1 MPRKHHVTTWAE
13 AMDVPQEDGKDA
25 RLGGIM
31 LVTGSKEGEG
41 TNRGTG
47 NSWVEFQGMD
57 PIGDWRMCRWF
68 DYKELPPGTTIRVK
82 EGAWRR
88 KDRRLAIGEGWGG
101 LEIVEGVEPPVVED
115 PPVGEFDF
123 EDHLVNTVLGMSVLF
138 RDLNARLRKLE
149 ER

>member
-101 LEIVEGVEPPVVED
+101 LEIVEGVEPPV
-115 PPVGEFDF
+115 GFDLS
-123 EDHLVNTVLGMSVLF
+123 EIDGAVQTIWNWAASLDH
-138 RDLNARLRKLE
+138 RLRKLE